1 MTLKRK
7 SFLIL
12 LLILFVFPCSD
23 SYAYKFDFVT
33 VSDVVK
39 KIKTR
44 FSELKTY
51 QVNFRIVSEQHGAKK
66 LQTGILKYKTGD
78 KLYLGFHKPYGQK
91 IISNG
96 SMMWIYIPS
105 MNVVAEQDL
114 KADRS
119 LFSAGTKTGLS
130 RLFSKYHY
138 RFLSKQQPEE
148 QKDGQKQ
155 YTILLKQKE
164 SRSGYRKIKLWVSE
178 NFMIVRALG
187 ETSSGKKI
195 DISFSKM
202 KTDIDIPNGVFKFD
216 IPSRARVIKNPM
228 LSEE

>member
-7 SFLIL
+7 SFLTA
-12 LLILFVFPCSD
+12 LLIIFVLSSSGF
-23 SYAYKFDFVT
+23 AYKFDFVT

-39 KIKTR
+39 KIRKK
-44 FSELKTY
+44 FSDLETY
-51 QVNFRIVSEQHGAKK
+51 QASFKILSEQHGKKK
-66 LQTGILKYKTGD
+66 LQTGVLKYKRGD
-78 KLYLGFHKPYGQK
+78 RLYLGFHKPYGQK

-96 SMMWIYIPS
+96 IMMWIYIPS

-114 KADRS
+114 KSDKS
-119 LFSAGTKTGLS
+119 LFSAGTSTGLS

-138 RFLSKQQPEE
+138 RFLSKEQPEE
-148 QKDGQKQ
+148 QKDGSKQ

-178 NFMIVRALG
+178 DFMIVKASG
-187 ETSSGKKI
+187 ETSSGKTI
-195 DISFSKM
+195 DISFSNIQINK
-202 KTDIDIPNGVFKFD
+202 DIPNGVFKFD
-216 IPSRARVIKNPM
+216 IPARARVIKNPM